1 MVNAIQENLNRSRLY
16 KMDAKLREQLMELG
30 SIAGGSFFKQLLNL
44 IPISLFIVDNDL
56 RVLFSNVAGLNLIPW
71 TPGLT
76 IRNRC
81 GDLMKCRYAIGNE
94 IGCGGSEQ
102 CKTCAIRCSVRDTY
116 ENHKIN
122 RAKAYVQVMHQDQRT
137 EMFLMATTAPI
148 VSGDQLLV
156 LLSLEDVSDLV
167 EKQRSQQVLREKA
180 QDIEK
185 AEKTLNLLLEQQA
198 EEKQRLQENLMLNI
212 INLLIP
218 LIEKLKKTK
227 MSELQ
232 QTYISLI
239 ESKINEITSP
249 FYRTM
254 SGEFFGLTPMEI
266 QVADLIKAGRG
277 TKDIAQL
284 IGTSTRA
291 IEFHRNNI
299 RKKVGITNKK
309 ERLHSF
315 LTKMV

>member
-1 MVNAIQENLNRSRLY
+1 MV
-16 KMDAKLREQLMELG
+16 
-30 SIAGGSFFKQLLNL
+30 
-44 IPISLFIVDNDL
+44 
-56 RVLFSNVAGLNLIPW
+56 
-71 TPGLT
+71 
-76 IRNRC
+76 
-81 GDLMKCRYAIGNE
+81 
-94 IGCGGSEQ
+94 
-102 CKTCAIRCSVRDTY
+102 
-116 ENHKIN
+116 
-122 RAKAYVQVMHQDQRT
+122 
-137 EMFLMATTAPI
+137 TTAPI

-156 LLSLEDVSDLV
+156 LFSLEDVSDLV

-180 QDIEK
+180 QDLEE
-185 AEKTLNLLLEQQA
+185 AGKTPNLLLEQQA
-198 EEKQRLQENLMLNI
+198 QEKQRLQENLMLNI
-212 INLLIP
+212 VKLLIP

-284 IGTSTRA
+284 IGASTRA